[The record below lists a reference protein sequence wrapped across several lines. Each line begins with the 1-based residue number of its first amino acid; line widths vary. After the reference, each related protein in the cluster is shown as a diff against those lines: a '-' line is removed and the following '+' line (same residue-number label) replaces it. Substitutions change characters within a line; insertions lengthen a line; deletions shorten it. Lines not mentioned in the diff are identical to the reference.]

1 MSELTDRTLGLGKE
15 AATFAKDAAYI
26 AVGLGVLGFQKL
38 QAERV
43 AMQKR
48 VPQIGIAEEG
58 WNGLRAEVGRKAR
71 HFDEF
76 VGVALDKF
84 ESSVKPLE
92 EQLPDS
98 AREAAAKAHASARQL
113 RSQVSRLVSS
123 VG

>member
-48 VPQIGIAEEG
+48 VPQIASPK
-58 WNGLRAEVGRKAR
+58 RAGTDCEPRWAGR
-71 HFDEF
+71 H
-76 VGVALDKF
+76 GTST
-84 ESSVKPLE
+84 SS
-92 EQLPDS
+92 
-98 AREAAAKAHASARQL
+98 
-113 RSQVSRLVSS
+113 
-123 VG
+123 